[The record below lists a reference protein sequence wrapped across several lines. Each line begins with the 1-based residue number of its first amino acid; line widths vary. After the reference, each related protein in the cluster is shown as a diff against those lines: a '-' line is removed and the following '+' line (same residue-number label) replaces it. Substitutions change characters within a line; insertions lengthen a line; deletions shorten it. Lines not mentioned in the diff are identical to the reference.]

1 MEQEERSSAILRWL
15 GTVAIVVVVIAI
27 VVALIYWVADWSTLY
42 QYGTGLIIG
51 GLMSMVF
58 GLFSV
63 AGGMSSTRSF
73 TYQQAESAGYQTG
86 HERVE
91 ESKQNLAETYSSLII
106 LGAAGAVVIVAGLVV
121 RAIAA

>member
-1 MEQEERSSAILRWL
+1 MEQEERSSAVLRWL

-51 GLMSMVF
+51 GLISMVF

-63 AGGMSSTRSF
+63 AGGMRSTRSF

-86 HERVE
+86 YERVE
-91 ESKQNLAETYSSLII
+91 ESKQNLADTYASLII
-106 LGAAGAVVIVAGLVV
+106 LGAAGVVVIVAGLVI
-121 RAIAA
+121 RAIAV